1 VESTANAGAQALA
14 EVVRREWPQLVATL
28 VRVTG
33 DLTLAEDAA
42 QDAAEQALEA
52 WSTTLPDRP
61 AAWILTVAKR
71 RAIDRIRREATG
83 RRKRELLARL
93 EAWDQQI
100 IEDPA
105 QNLTG
110 LETTLQDDQLR
121 LIFGCCH
128 PALSVEAQI
137 ALTLRSVGGL
147 STSEIASAFL
157 VSESTMAQ
165 RIVRAKR
172 KIATAAIPFVLPPD
186 SELLE
191 RLAVVHRVLYLVF
204 NEGYAATGGDSFV
217 RTDICEEA
225 IRLARLLA
233 DLVPDDA
240 ETLSLVALM
249 LSTHARSAARV
260 DEYGVPILL
269 PDQDRELWDHVAIDE
284 SRDYLDRSLRLSPS
298 GPTQIQAAISQLH
311 CEARTPDATDWKQIA
326 LLYKRLE
333 QLTPTPVVQLNRA
346 VAVAMCE
353 GPQAG
358 LELLDAER
366 LATQLSGYRYY
377 HAARADLLARLGFVD
392 HAHAAYNRAIAAEG
406 TAAEESMLRRKRDH
420 TKSRTTNTT
429 PTDALTN

>member
-1 VESTANAGAQALA
+1 VEVTADAGAQALA
-14 EVVRREWPQLVATL
+14 EVVRREWPRLVATL

-52 WSTTLPDRP
+52 WSTNLPDRP

-83 RRKRELLARL
+83 RRKRELLGRL
-93 EAWDQQI
+93 EAWDQQTI
-100 IEDPA
+100 DDPS

-110 LETTLQDDQLR
+110 LETTLHDDQLR

-128 PALSVEAQI
+128 PALGIEAQI

-147 STSEIASAFL
+147 TTPEIASAFL

-204 NEGYAATGGDSFV
+204 NEGYAASGGDNFV
-217 RTDICEEA
+217 RTDLCDEA

-240 ETLSLVALM
+240 ETLSLIALM

-260 DEYGVPILL
+260 DEHGVPILL
-269 PDQDRELWDHVAIDE
+269 PEQDRSLWNHSAIDE
-284 SRDYLDRSLRLSPS
+284 SRDYLDRSLRLSS
-298 GPTQIQAAISQLH
+298 TGPTQVQAAISQLH
-311 CEARTPDATDWKQIA
+311 CEARTADATDWAQIT
-326 LLYKRLE
+326 LLYQRLE

-346 VAVAMCE
+346 VAVAIHE
-353 GPQAG
+353 GPQVG
-358 LELLDAER
+358 LELLDSQM
-366 LATQLSGYRYY
+366 LATQLSDYRYY
-377 HAARADLLARLGFVD
+377 HAARADLLARLGRL
-392 HAHAAYNRAIAAEG
+392 AEARTAYDQAIAAEG
-406 TAAEESMLRRKRDH
+406 PAGEVVLLRRKRDH
-420 TKSRTTNTT
+420 AEKS
-429 PTDALTN
+429 